1 MIRRSLFL
9 ILPMV
14 STAFAAIDVAGTVTD
29 ATSDIPLPKVRIFGP
44 DSSFLD
50 ATDPQGRF
58 LLKLVRPQEVVFRKE
73 GYRDRV
79 VALAELGNLL
89 DVQVDLEPLGT
100 RLETGIVTGSTG
112 RRRPQVGTIAAIED
126 VSGMRFDLQ
135 EHLRTLPGVG
145 GTREFSSEVSVYGS
159 RTADVA
165 HVLGPFAIPNL
176 RHLDHSFPGN
186 QSVLN
191 PRVLQNITVEHDP
204 VSGPLEQGLASALR
218 YQPRRASPD
227 KYEFIASLGLTNR
240 EFDAFLPA
248 GDGSVVASLRW
259 LDPGLLEHLGG
270 RFFTGGSGRTADD
283 NTSSG
288 PVAKIGLEAGD
299 AYGRVEQGVGGF
311 ALSATALAA
320 YNDYTVSLK
329 TQPFGVATPS
339 FVPVTQGDR
348 TDWVAF
354 TDLQGDLG
362 SGYLQAY
369 AGAIGREETQLLS
382 DTTLYAETETVQ
394 GSNVAQSNPK
404 DWGAWTRSTMDLRVG
419 GLYRPTATILGAEA
433 EILGSVDQISE
444 EYFQGRTF
452 KSGTTGSELQ
462 ENRRWLDIDRNGVP
476 NVLDGS
482 IDWVRTRTAGRLRWQ
497 DDSTRYGLS
506 VGGLWAQE
514 AGWAN
519 EFTLSAMTPAWG
531 IGWLANVSLRAK
543 EYSYAQAPAKMS
555 VATTSG
561 WEGKVG
567 AGRRVGPVEL
577 TGTLYGRK
585 LTDPELPVPE
595 FWRALPLAVRADEA
609 TVVGA
614 AFQTRFDGWQRARA
628 LVNLSRVQGEYAM
641 ADGSVLEW
649 DANRDL
655 DILTELRVYPMED
668 TLFSVIVTH
677 VASLGK
683 PQYAYA
689 LDTLS
694 AAVEI
699 AGDPAVAGGSPRRDA
714 FRTDVRMELWMPA
727 RISPIQGM
735 RFYAEVQN
743 LFSGFSGDWARVL
756 GGDNFRARSMEPDRV
771 KEPERVIG
779 PGGVEIDNPNAGSW
793 HVIGARPL
801 YARGTDLFL
810 TFGLEGNL
818 GF

>member
-1 MIRRSLFL
+1 
-9 ILPMV
+9 MV

-50 ATDPQGRF
+50 ASDAQGRF
-58 LLKLVRPQEVVFRKE
+58 LLKLARPQEVVFRKD

-79 VALAELGNLL
+79 VALSELGNLL

-159 RTADVA
+159 RTADVT
-165 HVLGPFAIPNL
+165 HVLGPFPIPNL
-176 RHLDHSFPGN
+176 RHLDYSFPGN

-191 PRVLQNITVEHDP
+191 PRVLQNVTVEHDP

-218 YQPRRASPD
+218 YQPRRASAD
-227 KYEFIASLGLTNR
+227 KYEAIVSLGLTNR
-240 EFDAFLPA
+240 EFDVFVPA
-248 GDGSVVASLRW
+248 GDGSLVLSGRL
-259 LDPGLLEHLGG
+259 LDPSLLEHLGG

-288 PVAKIGLEAGD
+288 PVAKIDLEAYDGY
-299 AYGRVEQGVGGF
+299 ARVEQGVGGGF
-311 ALSATALAA
+311 ALSATALGAFD
-320 YNDYTVSLK
+320 DYTVALK
-329 TQPFGVATPS
+329 TQPYGTATPA
-339 FVPVTQGDR
+339 FIPVTQGDR
-348 TDWVAF
+348 SDLVVF
-354 TDLQGDLG
+354 TDLQGDLA

-369 AGAIGREETQLLS
+369 AGLIRRTEAQLLS
-382 DTTLYAETETVQ
+382 DTTLFAETETVT
-394 GSNVAQSNPK
+394 GSNVAQSNPQ
-404 DWGAWTRSTMDLRVG
+404 DWGAWTRTTQDWRGG
-419 GLYRPTATILGAEA
+419 GLYRPAISVLGAEA
-433 EILGSVDQISE
+433 ELLASVDQVSE
-444 EYFQGRTF
+444 EYLQGRTF
-452 KSGTTGSELQ
+452 KGGTTGSELS
-462 ENRRWLDIDRNGVP
+462 ENRGWLDLDRNGRVG
-476 NVLDGS
+476 VLDGS
-482 IDWVRTRTAGRLRWQ
+482 SEWFRTRTAGRLRWQ

-506 VGGLWAQE
+506 VGGLWAQD

-519 EFTLSAMTPAWG
+519 EFTASAMTPAWG

-543 EYSYAQAPAKMS
+543 EYSYAQAPAKMAL
-555 VATTSG
+555 ATTSG
-561 WEGKVG
+561 WEAKVG
-567 AGRRVGPVEL
+567 AGRRVGPLEM

-614 AFQTRFDGWQRARA
+614 AFQTRLDGWKRARA
-628 LVNLSRVQGEYAM
+628 LVNFSRVQGEYAM

-655 DILTELRVYPMED
+655 DILTELRMYPMED

-683 PQYAYA
+683 PQYSYA

-694 AAVEI
+694 AAVAI

-714 FRTDVRMELWMPA
+714 FRTDVRMELWMPT

-756 GGDNFRARSMEPDRV
+756 GGDNFRARSMEPVRV
-771 KEPERVIG
+771 KEPDRVIG
-779 PGGVEIDNPNAGSW
+779 PGGVEIDNPNGGSW
-793 HVIGARPL
+793 HVLGAQPL

-810 TFGLEGNL
+810 TFGLEGSL